1 MLYANN
7 SSGFL
12 MNSSQDLL
20 SSQEDDGIESSVE
33 TGFLSGLD
41 NLPLCS
47 LGLILVSILFL
58 FYLYTELKFQ
68 YRSSFFKKCAKEV
81 VDAPNA
87 LSPDYEGKLV
97 YLVGK
102 LELHRPCY
110 LSDPL
115 LPFVETTTS
124 VVLKRSV
131 EMLLWH
137 YRRAFNAEMKWSA
150 RPLKSVMDAHK
161 NPQWDPRLENTTI
174 EGEYEVQIFPFHI
187 DKEIIK
193 MIPATGITRTLSL
206 NPGLESGNCSL
217 KDYQVYSDSLYYYLS
232 KRNVAEYVP
241 GIGDY
246 RIKYSSLELG
256 SYATV
261 FGEYSQ
267 GSVKKYKNTLL
278 FADIGIVSMDKII
291 FSILRDES
299 FKQKMVRFFLVA
311 GGIAGI
317 ILGTT

>member
-1 MLYANN
+1 MFQTNN
-7 SSGFL
+7 PSEFL
-12 MNSSQDLL
+12 VQSPQELISL
-20 SSQEDDGIESSVE
+20 QEDNSIESSVG
-33 TGFLSGLD
+33 TGFLLGLN

-47 LGLILVSILFL
+47 LGLILVSLLLISYLF
-58 FYLYTELKFQ
+58 TELKFQ
-68 YRSSFFKKCAKEV
+68 YRSYFFNKCAKEV
-81 VDAPNA
+81 IDAPNA
-87 LSPDYEGKLV
+87 LSPDYEGKLI

-131 EMLLWH
+131 EMLQWH
-137 YRRAFNAEMKWSA
+137 HGHAFKTELKWSA
-150 RPLKSVMDAHK
+150 GPLKSVMDTHR
-161 NPQWDPRLENTTI
+161 NPSWDSRLENRTI

-193 MIPATGITRTLSL
+193 MIPVTGITRTLSL

-217 KDYQVYSDSLYYYLS
+217 QDYQVYSDSLYYYLS
-232 KRNVAEYVP
+232 KRKVAEYVP
-241 GIGDY
+241 EIGDY

-256 SYATV
+256 SYATI
-261 FGEYSQ
+261 FGEYSH
-267 GSVKKYKNTLL
+267 GSIKKYKNTLL
-278 FADIGIVSMDKII
+278 FADTGIVSMDKII
-291 FSILRDES
+291 CSILRDES
-299 FKQKMVRFFLVA
+299 FKQKIIRFFLAA

-317 ILGTT
+317 ILATT